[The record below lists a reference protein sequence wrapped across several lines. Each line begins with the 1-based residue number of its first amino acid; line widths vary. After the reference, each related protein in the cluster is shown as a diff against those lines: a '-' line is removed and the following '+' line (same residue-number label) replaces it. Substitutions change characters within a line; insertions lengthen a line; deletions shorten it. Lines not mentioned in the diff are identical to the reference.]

1 MIEHRRSGLKKVLG
15 AAVLNW
21 NRGNGELYVA
31 NGSTVFCD
39 GADDGAERIQGK
51 ELRACWCDEIGLWR
65 VVKTRKGEAKG
76 GIHSWQ
82 ESIEFAVRE
91 EPGLIL
97 ATGTPKGKKGV
108 VKLLT
113 EEPSDRVVF
122 TFPSLRANEPNL
134 MPSVVEGWR
143 RRYGG
148 TRLGRQELE
157 GEIIGDVDGALWR
170 WEFIEG
176 RRLQAELAATI
187 REVEIQRTVIAID
200 PAASSEEGADETGI
214 VAARTFLPDQD
225 HAYDLGLAAVPQ
237 QPQGLLLDDA
247 SGTFTPT
254 EWARK
259 AVALY
264 HEHRADR
271 IVAEKNNG
279 GEMVEAVLRQI
290 DPSVPVKLVWA
301 SKGKQTRAE
310 PISALYEQGRVHHLE
325 AFPELESEMTTW
337 VPGEPSPS
345 RMDAAVWALT
355 DLMLTSGEFEVSA
368 RRIRP
373 NETIT
378 GDLLTAQW

>member
-1 MIEHRRSGLKKVLG
+1 MVEHRRSGLQKVLG
-15 AAVLNW
+15 AAVTNW
-21 NRGNGELYVA
+21 NRSAGELYVA

-113 EEPSDRVVF
+113 EEPPDRVAF
-122 TFPSLRANEPNL
+122 TFPSLRANEANL

-157 GEIIGDVDGALWR
+157 GEILGDVEGALWR
-170 WEFIEG
+170 WEQIED
-176 RRLQAELAATI
+176 RRLS
-187 REVEIQRTVIAID
+187 REQLEAVRDIEQRRTVVAVD
-200 PAASSEEGADETGI
+200 PAASSDEGSDETGV
-214 VAARTFLPDQD
+214 VAARTFLPDID
-225 HAYDLGLAAVPQ
+225 RAPLLGLRRPPPDPQAVV
-237 QPQGLLLDDA
+237 LADA

-254 EWARK
+254 EWARA
-259 AVALY
+259 AVRLY
-264 HEHRADR
+264 YELRADR

-279 GEMVEAVLRQI
+279 GEMVLAVLRQI
-290 DPSVPVKLVWA
+290 DPNVPVKLVWA
-301 SKGKQTRAE
+301 SRGKQTRAE

-325 AFPELESEMTTW
+325 ALPELESEMTTW
-337 VPGEPSPS
+337 VPGEQSPS
-345 RMDAAVWALT
+345 RMDAMVWALT
-355 DLMLTSGEFEVSA
+355 DLMLNAQVADLELPPITPA
-368 RRIRP
+368 
-373 NETIT
+373 ETIT
-378 GDLLTAQW
+378 GDLLTKQW